1 MCFFKQEVYIGY
13 SLEDL
18 AKGRQAL
25 ANGGIKYWYNVHDHS
40 GQWSGRGTIRGR
52 SGSMGL
58 NMKYTKQY
66 SVSVKRKD
74 YEEASYLVN
83 KALHQ
88 R

>member
-1 MCFFKQEVYIGY
+1 MCFFKQEVYMGY

-18 AKGRQAL
+18 AKVRQAL
-25 ANGGIKYWYNVHDHS
+25 ANADIKYSYNVHDHS

-52 SGSMGL
+52 CGSMGL
-58 NMKYTKQY
+58 NMKYAKQY